1 MNLLSLGFM
10 GFQEVLWA
18 AQFVVRGQYG
28 RFIAPTGTREA
39 TVIVSQSVECHQQQS
54 LTFGG
59 GVTIGIIMAR
69 LLVASMW
76 WTYPHLRALTG
87 TPPTTHKSIIFCSYS
102 SNSGIHELRD
112 HSFLQLL
119 AGWLAG
125 PAPGVCIRIL
135 FRRDTRPRAHGG
147 LLRSWTNLTL
157 REIGGHC

>member
-1 MNLLSLGFM
+1 
-10 GFQEVLWA
+10 
-18 AQFVVRGQYG
+18 
-28 RFIAPTGTREA
+28 
-39 TVIVSQSVECHQQQS
+39 
-54 LTFGG
+54 
-59 GVTIGIIMAR
+59 MAR

-135 FRRDTRPRAHGG
+135 FLRDTRPRAHGG
-147 LLRSWTNLTL
+147 APPFMDELDFAGDWRPLLMFGKTEN
-157 REIGGHC
+157 